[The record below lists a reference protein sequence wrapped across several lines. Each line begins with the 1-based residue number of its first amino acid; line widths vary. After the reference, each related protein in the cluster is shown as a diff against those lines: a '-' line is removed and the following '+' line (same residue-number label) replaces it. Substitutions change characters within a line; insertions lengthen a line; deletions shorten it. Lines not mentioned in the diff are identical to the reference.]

1 MAITSAVE
9 EQQFEVPEP
18 SSNVSFDED
27 SEIPAQGD
35 LVQEDFDALVNEVV
49 AMRERLSG
57 HFTFKE
63 WFAARVDTITELRSR
78 FPERGSHD
86 KVVVHVVGHDPEEVS
101 WEEFVEKYLG
111 ITPQYLNRLI
121 HEANKGPSGP
131 TERKPT
137 AKDLLI
143 TRLKEEVKN
152 LKSQMAKREEPPTDG
167 EVSAEAKDSPE
178 PRRLEAT
185 PAYHAGFRARQE
197 VAFELEEEVE
207 DESEDLITKTEVV
220 EDSDVPAAAQSPQ
233 SNLTDAIS
241 YFATYTKEVPK
252 FAEELRALVRHF
264 GLARKISVELI

>member
-1 MAITSAVE
+1 M
-9 EQQFEVPEP
+9 
-18 SSNVSFDED
+18 
-27 SEIPAQGD
+27 
-35 LVQEDFDALVNEVV
+35 QEDFDALVNEVA

-78 FPERGSHD
+78 FPERGSHE

-131 TERKPT
+131 TEKKPT
-137 AKDLLI
+137 ARDLLI
-143 TRLKEEVKN
+143 ARLQEEVKN
-152 LKSQMAKREEPPTDG
+152 LKSQIAKREEPPTDG

-178 PRRLEAT
+178 PRRLEDS
-185 PAYHAGFRARQE
+185 PAYNAGFRAGQE
-197 VAFELEEEVE
+197 AAVEELEQEAA
-207 DESEDLITKTEVV
+207 DESKDLIMETEVV
-220 EDSDVPAAAQSPQ
+220 EDSDVPTAAQSPQ
-233 SNLTDAIS
+233 SNLTDAVS
-241 YFATYTKEVPK
+241 YFATYTKDVPK
-252 FAEELRALVRHF
+252 FAEEVRALVRHF